1 MEEVRRPSSCEGK
14 GSRADELECRQ
25 AVPVKLTFSK
35 DLLVHL
41 IKKNE
46 INIYTDCAGHRA
58 IPQYLEWMDALN
70 GVCAEFVVMASTLA
84 QIKSRMLLPLHAE
97 EGGED
102 EDPRQEIVR
111 PLLEYLKLKSAA
123 AQLSERPLL
132 GEDTF
137 TRGVKPGDLAPPG
150 DEEVIKIGLFELIDA
165 FQKILAGL
173 PDEARIE
180 FTTDT
185 ISVQERIS
193 QIADQL
199 EVKGS
204 LTFDFSDR
212 RPQRDRGHVLAI
224 LEMVKLALIRLVQH
238 VNSDHQVFILME
250 DLKNILNLF
259 VARGPERRASQEAGG
274 TSRRSGNPP
283 GP

>member
-1 MEEVRRPSSCEGK
+1 MERGTIAGPHTAAPYRVRLTDIFEG
-14 GSRADELECRQ
+14 
-25 AVPVKLTFSK
+25 PM

-41 IKKNE
+41 IRKNE
-46 INIYTDCAGHRA
+46 ISITDLPVALVTEQYL
-58 IPQYLEWMDALN
+58 QYLEWLQAMNVEYA
-70 GVCAEFVVMASTLA
+70 AEFVVMASTLA

-97 EGGED
+97 EDGEE
-102 EDPRQEIVR
+102 EDPRHEIVR

-137 TRGVKPGDLAPPG
+137 TRGVKPSDLAPPDG

-199 EVKGS
+199 ELKGS
-204 LTFDFSDR
+204 LTFFELFSDQPHR
-212 RPQRDRGHVLAI
+212 SEIIVTFLAT
-224 LEMVKLALIRLVQH
+224 LEMVKLSLIRIVQH
-238 VNSDHQVFILME
+238 VNSGIIRIFYM
-250 DLKNILNLF
+250 
-259 VARGPERRASQEAGG
+259 
-274 TSRRSGNPP
+274 
-283 GP
+283 